1 MESEEQ
7 YVLHWMPAWV
17 PYVAPRT
24 RRVCQV
30 LEHQPVLQLL
40 LQLRCAFGFCQG
52 VDVRSWKH
60 EGGFLTGRPLMLE
73 GKGEVGGGVLPG
85 VCTDVCLRAFHR
97 GKQEGDGEGSRKM
110 SVTDPSLRL
119 FKRDGG

>member
-7 YVLHWMPAWV
+7 YVLHWMPAWL

-30 LEHQPVLQLL
+30 PEHQPVLQLL
-40 LQLRCAFGFCQG
+40 LHLRCALGICQG

-60 EGGFLTGRPLMLE
+60 ERGFLTGRPLMLE
-73 GKGEVGGGVLPG
+73 GKGEVGGGSAQVCVQMCACVL
-85 VCTDVCLRAFHR
+85 FI
-97 GKQEGDGEGSRKM
+97 EESRKE
-110 SVTDPSLRL
+110 TGKGAER
-119 FKRDGG
+119 

>member
-7 YVLHWMPAWV
+7 YVFHWMPAWV

-40 LQLRCAFGFCQG
+40 LQLRCAFGFCQ
-52 VDVRSWKH
+52 DVNERSWKH
-60 EGGFLTGRPLMLE
+60 ERGFLTGRPLMLE
-73 GKGEVGGGVLPG
+73 GKGEVGGSVQVCVQMCACVL
-85 VCTDVCLRAFHR
+85 FI
-97 GKQEGDGEGSRKM
+97 EESRKE
-110 SVTDPSLRL
+110 TGKAAER
-119 FKRDGG
+119 